1 MQAILVNIPVPS
13 LCHCSLQVIFS
24 IKREKLFIVLNIDT
38 KNDEIHCIK
47 TNYTAYNKINS
58 I

>member
-38 KNDEIHCIK
+38 KNDEIH
-47 TNYTAYNKINS
+47 
-58 I
+58 